1 MHNVLQYKKGETM
14 YLIVGLGNPDAKYQ
28 NTFHNVGFRCV
39 DEFCRLCDAKF
50 DKGECRAITAHT
62 RINGEK
68 VIIAKP
74 ITYMN
79 LSGESIWEL
88 VLKYKIPVGNLVV
101 CYDDADLPIGNL
113 RIRTKGSGG
122 THNGMKNVVHCLKTE
137 DVVRMRV
144 GIGHDGDMREYVLAQ
159 ISQQDNQTLQ
169 PTIELCAKAL
179 MEFCSGT
186 PIERVMGQ
194 FNKR

>member
-1 MHNVLQYKKGETM
+1 M

-28 NTFHNVGFRCV
+28 NTFHNVGFRCA
-39 DEFCRLCDAKF
+39 DTLCQLCVAKF

-62 RINGEK
+62 RINNEK

-88 VLKYKIPVGNLVV
+88 VCKYKIPVGNLIV
-101 CYDDADLPIGNL
+101 CYDDADLPLGNL

-137 DVVRMRV
+137 EIIRMRV
-144 GIGHDGDMREYVLAQ
+144 GIGHGDRDIKEYVLAQ
-159 ISQQDNQTLQ
+159 ISKQDNVVLQ
-169 PTIELCAKAL
+169 EGIDLCAKAIYK
-179 MEFCSGT
+179 FCSGT
-186 PIERVMGQ
+186 PIERVMGE